1 MKPLDA
7 IAGLISGPSLEGA
20 ACAGKAPLF
29 DARADR
35 EPRDLYLRRYRHAAS
50 ICRTCPVLERC
61 DQAANDAPAGQCTGI
76 WAERRFGRG
85 A

>member
-7 IAGLISGPSLEGA
+7 IADIISGPSLEGA
-20 ACAGKAPLF
+20 ACTGKAPLF
-29 DARADR
+29 DARADG
-35 EPRDLYLRRYRHAAS
+35 EPRDTYLRRYRHAAS

-61 DQAANDAPAGQCTGI
+61 DQAATAAPPGQCTGI